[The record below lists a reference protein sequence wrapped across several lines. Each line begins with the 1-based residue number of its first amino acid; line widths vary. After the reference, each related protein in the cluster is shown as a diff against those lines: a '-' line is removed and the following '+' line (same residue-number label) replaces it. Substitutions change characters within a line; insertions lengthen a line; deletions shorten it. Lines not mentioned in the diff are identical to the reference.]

1 MSGQDPTLPDRRADD
16 RTLVQHR
23 RLRARDHHLRHVA
36 AQSAGRPGPQSGRR
50 FDHEGVHAADRR
62 PQIQFRAEAF
72 NAFNWVNWNNPG
84 GTLGTT
90 NFGVISGAAAAREL
104 QMSLRYSF

>member
-1 MSGQDPTLPDRRADD
+1 M
-16 RTLVQHR
+16 
-23 RLRARDHHLRHVA
+23 
-36 AQSAGRPGPQSGRR
+36 
-50 FDHEGVHAADRR
+50 
-62 PQIQFRAEAF
+62 FRAEAF

-90 NFGVISGAAAAREL
+90 NFGVISGAAAAREM